1 MLGKGKKRLRLERG
15 RNRRCGINGKGSRG
29 DGGKKGK
36 LVGLNSL
43 SGGGGVVG
51 NEGIDTAQKGRR
63 NRKVNREKRLRV
75 GVHGEVRRERR
86 R

>member
-1 MLGKGKKRLRLERG
+1 
-15 RNRRCGINGKGSRG
+15 
-29 DGGKKGK
+29 
-36 LVGLNSL
+36 L
-43 SGGGGVVG
+43 SGGGGAVG
-51 NEGIDTAQKGRR
+51 NEGIDTAQRRR